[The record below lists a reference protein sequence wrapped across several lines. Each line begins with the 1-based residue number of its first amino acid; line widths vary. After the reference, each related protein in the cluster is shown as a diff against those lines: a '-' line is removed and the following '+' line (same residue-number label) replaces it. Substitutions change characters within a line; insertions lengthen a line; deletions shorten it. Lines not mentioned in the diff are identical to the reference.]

1 MPKNN
6 ASTTSPDTYLHPW
19 TPSYWRA
26 AALQTKDIK
35 VLVTV
40 AMLIALNVVL
50 TIFVDIPI
58 PVGDNLRIR
67 FDFLAE
73 VVFCMIGGPIIGV
86 FGGMA
91 GDLVSYLCHP
101 SGAFFPGYTLSA
113 MLGCLI
119 YSLFLFRTRVTIVKI
134 AIAKL
139 LVNGLVNVLLGCAW
153 STIIGKHGYIF
164 YLAKSAV
171 KNSIMLPIEIALM
184 ITVLAI
190 LVPVISR
197 FGLVPKPLKKFLPVF

>member
-6 ASTTSPDTYLHPW
+6 ASTIPNSYLLPW
-19 TPSYWRA
+19 TPTYWKA
-26 AALQTKDIK
+26 AAMQVKDIK

-40 AMLIALNVVL
+40 AMMIALNVVL
-50 TIFVDIPI
+50 TIFVDVPI

-101 SGAFFPGYTLSA
+101 AGAFFPGYTLSA
-113 MLGCLI
+113 MLACLI

-139 LVNGLVNVLLGCAW
+139 LVNGLVNVLLGCLW
-153 STIIGKHGYIF
+153 STITRDHGYVF
-164 YLAKSAV
+164 YLAKSVV
-171 KNSIMLPIEIALM
+171 KNSIMLPIEIVLM
-184 ITVLAI
+184 VLVLTI

>member
-6 ASTTSPDTYLHPW
+6 ASTIPTSYLLPW
-19 TPSYWRA
+19 TPTYWKA
-26 AALQTKDIK
+26 AAMQVKDIK

-40 AMLIALNVVL
+40 AMMIALNVVL
-50 TIFVDIPI
+50 TIFVDVPI

-101 SGAFFPGYTLSA
+101 VDAFFPGYTLSA
-113 MLGCLI
+113 MLACLI

-139 LVNGLVNVLLGCAW
+139 LVNGLVNVLLGCLW
-153 STIIGKHGYIF
+153 STITRDHGYVF
-164 YLAKSAV
+164 YLAKSVV
-171 KNSIMLPIEIALM
+171 KNSIMLPIEIVLM
-184 ITVLAI
+184 VLVLTI

>member
-1 MPKNN
+1 MPKND
-6 ASTTSPDTYLHPW
+6 ASTNPNTYLLPW

-26 AALQTKDIK
+26 AAMQVKNLK

-50 TIFVDIPI
+50 TIFVDIPL
-58 PVGDNLRIR
+58 PFGDNLRIR

-73 VVFCMIGGPIIGV
+73 IVFCMIGGPIIGV

-113 MLGCLI
+113 MLACLI
-119 YSLFLFRTRVTIVKI
+119 YSLFLFRTRVSIVKI
-134 AIAKL
+134 AAAKV
-139 LVNGLVNVLLGCAW
+139 LVNGLVNVLLGSVW
-153 STIIGKHGYIF
+153 STVIGKYGYVF
-164 YLAKSAV
+164 YLAKSAI

-184 ITVLAI
+184 VAVLAI

-197 FGLVPKPLKKFLPVF
+197 LGLMPKPLKKFLPVL

>member
-6 ASTTSPDTYLHPW
+6 ASTSPNSYLNPW
-19 TPSYWRA
+19 TPCYWKA
-26 AALQTKDIK
+26 AALQAKDIK
-35 VLVTV
+35 VMVTV

-58 PVGDNLRIR
+58 PLGDNLRIR

-101 SGAFFPGYTLSA
+101 VGAFFPGYTLSA
-113 MLGCLI
+113 MLACLI
-119 YSLFLFRTRVTIVKI
+119 YSLFFFRTRVTIVKI

-139 LVNGLVNVLLGCAW
+139 LVNGIVNVLIGCLW
-153 STIIGKHGYIF
+153 SAITGKYGYVF

-171 KNSIMLPIEIALM
+171 KNSIMLPIEIVL
-184 ITVLAI
+184 IVLVLAV

-197 FGLVPKPLKKFLPVF
+197 FGLVPKPAKKFLPVL